1 LSAQLSPKDIALCA
15 SFAVVLPLGQSLF
28 KWAAVYDKQLSGPF
42 AARMFQNW
50 PLMGAGVWYAMTAV
64 LWFYVLTRVPLST
77 AYAFSLVGACL
88 VPLVGW
94 LVFKEQAT
102 WHLAA
107 GYVLMLAGFFLIL
120 ARPGL

>member
-1 LSAQLSPKDIALCA
+1 MSPKDVALCLT
-15 SFAVVLPLGQSLF
+15 FAVVLPLGQSLF
-28 KWAAVYDKQLSGPF
+28 KWAAIYDKRLSGPLL
-42 AARMFQNW
+42 ARMFVNW
-50 PLMGAGVWYAMTAV
+50 PLIGAGVWYAGTAV

-77 AYAFSLVGACL
+77 AYAFSLIGACL

-102 WHLAA
+102 WHMAA
-107 GYVLMLAGFFLIL
+107 GYALMLSGFFLIL